1 MTTGPP
7 PVRFDEAWSKANAFV
22 SAHPDLDASSTVL
35 VRDLY
40 GRIRIALDDRNA
52 QGRIPEAEARRSLAE
67 LLDKELGRFSAGA
80 SSLFLLAS
88 AMFAPGEVFE
98 AADTMWADPARR
110 TYRILDRYVV
120 GSDWLR
126 SPFETPRIPRVTLYG
141 IKGGVGRS
149 TATAVL
155 AWRLSQAG
163 RRVLVVDLDL
173 ESPGVGAT
181 ILPPDRAPD
190 FGVADWFVEDVVG
203 QADEALLR
211 DMVAPSPLGAGGA
224 DLIVAPASGRLREGY
239 SYLPKLARAYADLS
253 GDVTE
258 PAGFGDRLHRLVL
271 QLEEQVRPDITLL
284 DSRAGLH
291 DIAAVAVT
299 RMGAISL
306 LFSVDTQQTWDAY
319 RALFQ
324 TWHTHFD
331 RAEGFRE
338 NLKMVAAQIPETE
351 TTGYLEGLQQNAYDL
366 FAGYLYVETPP
377 GEEPEFNFD
386 LNDPDAPHSPLR
398 IHWSRVFQ
406 QFDPVRR
413 PNAVT
418 DEQVRAA
425 FGDFVRGVSLLVF
438 GEPLEW

>member
-1 MTTGPP
+1 MPGET
-7 PVRFDEAWSKANAFV
+7 VRFDEAWARANAFLG
-22 SAHPDLDASSTVL
+22 SHPALSTEQVVL

-40 GRIRIALDDRNA
+40 GRIRIALDDRH
-52 QGRIPEAEARRSLAE
+52 PELALPDPDIRLSLAE
-67 LLDKELGRFSAGA
+67 RLGGELGGFSPGT

-88 AMFAPGEVFE
+88 GMFSPEDVFE
-98 AADTMWADPARR
+98 AADTMWADPALK

-126 SPFETPRIPRVTLYG
+126 SPFEASRIPRVTLYG

-163 RRVLVVDLDL
+163 RRVLVIDLDL

-181 ILPPDRAPD
+181 ILPLEATPD
-190 FGVADWFVEDVVG
+190 FGVVDWFVEDGVD
-203 QADEALLR
+203 QADETLLR
-211 DMVAPSPLGAGGA
+211 EMVAPSPLGAGGA
-224 DLIVAPASGRLREGY
+224 DLIVAPSSGRLRDGY
-239 SYLPKLARAYADLS
+239 TYLPKLARAYAEIS
-253 GDVTE
+253 GNSGEASD
-258 PAGFGDRLHRLVL
+258 FGARLHRLVL
-271 QLEEQVRPDITLL
+271 RLEEQVQPDITLL

-299 RMGAISL
+299 RMGATSL
-306 LFSVDTQQTWDAY
+306 LFGVDTVQTWEGY

-324 TWHTHFD
+324 AWRLHFD
-331 RAEGFRE
+331 RAERFRE
-338 NLKMVAAQIPETE
+338 NLKMVAAQVPETE
-351 TTGYLEGLQQNAYDL
+351 TSAYLESFQQNAYDL
-366 FAGYLYVETPP
+366 FADNLYVETPP
-377 GEEPEFNFD
+377 GEELGFNFD
-386 LNDPDAPHSPLR
+386 PNDADAPHSPLR
-398 IHWSRVFQ
+398 IHWSRAFQ

-425 FGDFVRGVSLLVF
+425 FGDFVRGTGLLVF